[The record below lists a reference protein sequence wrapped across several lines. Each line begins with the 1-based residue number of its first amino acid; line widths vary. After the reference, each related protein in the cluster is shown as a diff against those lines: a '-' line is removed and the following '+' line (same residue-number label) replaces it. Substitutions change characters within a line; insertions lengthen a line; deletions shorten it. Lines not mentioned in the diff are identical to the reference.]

1 MSFANKVVLITGGS
15 AGIGAKTA
23 ESFATEGAS
32 VAIVGR
38 NEAKLNL
45 VAVVCQKLGATVLT
59 IKADISKDA
68 DADSVVKKT
77 IDKFGKLDVLVNNAG
92 ILREANVLSENFLK
106 TYDEVMDIN
115 MRGAVRITYFAA
127 PYLIKTKGNIVN
139 VSSVAA
145 NCTSRPGNTAYRTS
159 KAAMNHFTR
168 CVALDLATHGVRV
181 NSVSPGPVMTDIFE
195 GLEVNAEK
203 LRTRTALQRVSEP
216 GEIADMIMYVASDK
230 ARGATGS
237 NYVVDNGMLL
247 S

>member
-1 MSFANKVVLITGGS
+1 MSFAKKVVLITGGS
-15 AGIGAKTA
+15 AGIGATTA
-23 ESFATEGAS
+23 EKFATEGAT

-38 NEAKLNL
+38 NEAKLNK
-45 VAVVCQKLGATVLT
+45 VAEQCQKLGTPILT

-68 DADSVVKKT
+68 DADLVVKKT

-92 ILREANVLSENFLK
+92 ILREANLLSEDFLK
-106 TYDEVMDIN
+106 TYDEVMNIN

-145 NCTSRPGNTAYRTS
+145 NCTSRPNTSAYRTS

-168 CVALDLATHGVRV
+168 CVALELAPHGVRV

-195 GLEVNAEK
+195 GLEVNAEMLK
-203 LRTRTALQRVSEP
+203 KNTALQRVSVP
-216 GEIADMIMYVASDK
+216 DEIADMIMFVASDK

-237 NYVVDNGMLL
+237 NYVVDNGTLL
-247 S
+247 M